1 MTRLRTIDLD
11 NPSHV
16 ERLWGE
22 VERIFVL
29 RRLDPEVR
37 QRIVDRLPTLD
48 DVTAAEIQAALE
60 VTRPRAVMA
69 AYWPKLLDPR
79 LLDAPALGA
88 FLRPV
93 ASRKAA

>member
-1 MTRLRTIDLD
+1 
-11 NPSHV
+11 
-16 ERLWGE
+16 
-22 VERIFVL
+22 
-29 RRLDPEVR
+29 
-37 QRIVDRLPTLD
+37 
-48 DVTAAEIQAALE
+48 
-60 VTRPRAVMA
+60 MA